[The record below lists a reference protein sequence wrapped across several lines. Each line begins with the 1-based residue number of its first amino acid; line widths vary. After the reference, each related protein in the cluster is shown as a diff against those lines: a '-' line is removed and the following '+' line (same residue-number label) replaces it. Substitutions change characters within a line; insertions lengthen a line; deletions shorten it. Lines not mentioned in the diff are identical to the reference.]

1 MAQSPFRNG
10 VFCAVL
16 LATTGLRAAETATLR
31 ETAKAGDIRAA
42 LVELTAEGTYLP
54 PVAEGAPAPKP
65 LDLKV
70 ETRFDL
76 IERVLSAGSN
86 GQAQRAARKVNQA
99 ASAINGKVRPFAS
112 SIRPEVS
119 LLVASLNEGG
129 VVTFSPGGPLTRSEL
144 ELVQAPG
151 DPLIVPELLPGKEV
165 GVGDSWPITS
175 EAAKSLAGY
184 DALASNSLKAKV
196 EALDDN
202 IARMKLAGE
211 VRGAE
216 NGAEGRITFD
226 GWFTFDRKTGLV
238 NHLEVKR
245 AEVRGAGPVGAGGLD
260 LKSTLTVD
268 RKPTEMPA
276 ELSDEALA
284 GVPTEA
290 DPGRLLLRFTPPEG
304 KYSFLHD
311 RDWHLYWD
319 DVRLAVLKKLDR
331 GEVIAQCNLSVGP
344 NAGPGRHQDPKQFQ
358 DDVHKALGSRF
369 VRYLGG
375 GEIEGSEPGGYRYKL
390 SVQGREKQLDVVWQY
405 YLIANADGDQ
415 VLATF
420 TLTADSLK
428 RFGDQDA
435 QMIGSLQWHP
445 ATSTGK

>member
-1 MAQSPFRNG
+1 MARSPYRYG
-10 VFCAVL
+10 TFCALL
-16 LATTGLRAAETATLR
+16 LAASGVHAAETAILR
-31 ETAKAGDIRAA
+31 EGAKPGDVTAV
-42 LVELTAEGTYLP
+42 LVEMTAEGTYLP
-54 PVAEGAPAPKP
+54 PVPDGAPPPKP

-76 IERVLSAGSN
+76 MERVLAANADGK
-86 GQAQRAARKVNQA
+86 AERVARKVNQA

-112 SIRPEVS
+112 SIRPTVS
-119 LLVASLNEGG
+119 LLVASMREGS

-151 DPLIVPELLPGKEV
+151 DPLIVPDLLPGREV
-165 GVGDSWPITS
+165 GVGDTWPISS

-196 EALDDN
+196 ETLDAAT
-202 IARMKLAGE
+202 ARMKIAGE

-226 GWFTFDRKTGLV
+226 GTFTFDRKTGRV
-238 NHLEVKR
+238 SHLEVKR
-245 AEVRGAGPVGAGGLD
+245 AEIRGAGPVGAGGLNI
-260 LKSTLTVD
+260 KSTLTVD
-268 RKPTEMPA
+268 RKPVETPA
-276 ELSDEALA
+276 ELTDEALA
-284 GVPTEA
+284 GVPTEVL
-290 DPGRLLLRFTPPEG
+290 PERLLLQFTAPDG

-319 DVRLAVLKKLDR
+319 DTRMAVLKKLDH
-331 GEVIAQCNLSVGP
+331 GEVVAQCNLSMGP

-358 DDVHKALGSRF
+358 GDVRKALGGRF
-369 VRYLGG
+369 TAFLGG
-375 GEIEGSEPGGYRYKL
+375 GEIEGSEPAGYRYKL
-390 SVQGREKQLDVVWQY
+390 SVQGREKELDVVWQY
-405 YLIANADGDQ
+405 YLVANADGDQ

-445 ATSTGK
+445 ATSKDK